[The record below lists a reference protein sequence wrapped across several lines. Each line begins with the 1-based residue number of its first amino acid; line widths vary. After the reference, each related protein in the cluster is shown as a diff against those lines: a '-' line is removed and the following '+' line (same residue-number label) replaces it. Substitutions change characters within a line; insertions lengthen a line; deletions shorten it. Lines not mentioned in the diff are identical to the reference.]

1 VRRSGAGMS
10 EFMNQN
16 IRIKPDILSQE
27 VSGETVFLNL
37 NSENYFGLDNVG
49 TRVWQLLQEHG
60 DLQKV
65 HDTMLEEFEVEENQ
79 LEKDLHEL
87 VTKLVEAGI
96 VEVS

>member
-1 VRRSGAGMS
+1 MS

-16 IRIKPDILSQE
+16 FRIMTEILSQE

-60 DLQKV
+60 NLQKV
-65 HDTMLEEFEVEENQ
+65 HETMLEEFEVEENQ

-87 VTKLVEAGI
+87 VTKLVDAGI
-96 VEVS
+96 VEISDQ